1 MRVRKRTMCR
11 NERES
16 VQICTLSR
24 CFLRTN
30 QGEQEEK
37 YKEKV
42 LKWKE
47 KAEEFYLLKKNAK
60 KNQSWHAACT
70 IIINWNE
77 TSRRFIYV

>member
-16 VQICTLSR
+16 VQIRTLSR

-42 LKWKE
+42 LKWK
-47 KAEEFYLLKKNAK
+47 KKR
-60 KNQSWHAACT
+60 KNFTH
-70 IIINWNE
+70 
-77 TSRRFIYV
+77 

>member
-16 VQICTLSR
+16 VQIRTLSR

-37 YKEKV
+37 YKEK
-42 LKWKE
+42 E
-47 KAEEFYLLKKNAK
+47 KPLYSISKKSVANIK
-60 KNQSWHAACT
+60 
-70 IIINWNE
+70 
-77 TSRRFIYV
+77 FIYDNFK

>member
-16 VQICTLSR
+16 VQIRTLSR

-47 KAEEFYLLKKNAK
+47 KAEEFN
-60 KNQSWHAACT
+60 H
-70 IIINWNE
+70 
-77 TSRRFIYV
+77 

>member
-1 MRVRKRTMCR
+1 MNGRVCKFA
-11 NERES
+11 
-16 VQICTLSR
+16 LSR

-47 KAEEFYLLKKNAK
+47 KAEEFN
-60 KNQSWHAACT
+60 H
-70 IIINWNE
+70 
-77 TSRRFIYV
+77 

>member
-16 VQICTLSR
+16 VQIRTLSR

-47 KAEEFYLLKKNAK
+47 KTGKFCSLKKNAK
-60 KNQSWHAACT
+60 KNQSWHAACV
-70 IIINWNE
+70 IIIN
-77 TSRRFIYV
+77 